1 MNAQVRV
8 AFIRAM
14 VLTMGIF
21 HTLTALAMLFA
32 PEWFF
37 QNIGTYPP
45 YNRHYTGDLGTY
57 QLALGVALLWAVRTP
72 EKHYLL
78 IGAAALGN
86 VLHTLN
92 HAYDDLLVNSFPSGQ
107 TILLLIF
114 AALLVVAWLV
124 NIPKRQPIGA

>member
-1 MNAQVRV
+1 MNARVRI
-8 AFIRAM
+8 AFVRAL

-21 HTLTALAMLFA
+21 HTLTASAMLFA

-45 YNRHYTGDLGTY
+45 YNRHYTGDLGTF
-57 QLALGVALLWAVRTP
+57 QLALGVALLWAVRAP
-72 EKHYLL
+72 EKHHLL

-86 VLHTLN
+86 LLHTFN
-92 HAYDDLLVNSFPSGQ
+92 HAYDDLLLHSFPSGQ

-114 AALLVVAWLV
+114 ALLLLIAWLIDV
-124 NIPKRQPIGA
+124 PKRQHIGA